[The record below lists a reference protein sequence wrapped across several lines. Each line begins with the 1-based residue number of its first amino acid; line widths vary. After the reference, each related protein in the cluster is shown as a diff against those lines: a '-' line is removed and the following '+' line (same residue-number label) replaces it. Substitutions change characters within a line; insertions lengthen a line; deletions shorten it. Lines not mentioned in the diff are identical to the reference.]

1 MNDSDRE
8 RLQEIRKQAADTPDG
23 REYLV
28 LISDVKLLISEIER
42 LGKVNDCLIAENK
55 RLEAGYCGDR
65 KYASVQDALTE
76 TELLRQGLE
85 AERDE
90 MCAALHGRAE
100 YGYRCRGRELTE
112 VLTRISAELDAAKP
126 YISVTIGGTK

>member
-1 MNDSDRE
+1 MSDRDRLQAIRDKVAQHGGLVIAMPHVRPMYDDMVQLFTEVE
-8 RLQEIRKQAADTPDG
+8 RLE
-23 REYLV
+23 
-28 LISDVKLLISEIER
+28 
-42 LGKVNDCLIAENK
+42 KVNDNLIAENK

-85 AERDE
+85 DERDE

-100 YGYRCRGRELTE
+100 YGHKCKERGLTDM
-112 VLTRISAELDAAKP
+112 RKPAGGAE
-126 YISVTIGGTK
+126 